1 MASSTTLARGNVQLE
16 AILLSPLTT
25 PASLAANTTVEL
37 AYTIVGVALGDFI
50 EINKPSHVVGLSIG
64 NVRVSAQNT
73 VAIQWVNNTAGTI
86 TGGLTENYLL
96 VVSRFD
102 GFPQNPPAALV

>member
-1 MASSTTLARGNVQLE
+1 
-16 AILLSPLTT
+16 
-25 PASLAANTTVEL
+25 
-37 AYTIVGVALGDFI
+37 
-50 EINKPSHVVGLSIG
+50 
-64 NVRVSAQNT
+64 VSALNT
-73 VAIQWVNNTAGTI
+73 VAIQWVNSTAVTI